1 MILRRTIIAAATLL
15 LSMSVA
21 AQPTSSTD
29 NGTSAANAPRNSR
42 QSVLMSAKNL
52 VVTTQTG
59 TVYYY
64 LVSNDVYQT
73 IILNGSKFEIAG
85 DMFDKSAVKSMRF
98 RSLPRF
104 VLSEDSTTFDKTRVV
119 DHGLVAL
126 RRSLQ
131 VGKWNSLVLPFDLTG
146 AQVLDAFGE
155 GTELA
160 TPRGIKTGDE
170 TVLEFSSIDLTAGND
185 GMKANYHY
193 LIRPT
198 READLEEGRTI
209 SNFITGMKLEGPIYF
224 IGGVSVKKNASP
236 RIQTIKSE
244 DESVQVRYRGTYL
257 KLDNSVLSAIGRP
270 VNKMIADGTYM
281 LDDEGAMHLNED
293 STAVRAFTSWIE
305 DISSEP
311 QELKFY
317 IDGVNESLT
326 AIADCQF
333 SNPTSQQSTAVYDLS
348 GRRVANDAAEFSR
361 NRAGMKA
368 GVYIVNGRK
377 YIIK

>member
-1 MILRRTIIAAATLL
+1 MHLRTTLMAAALMLTTG
-15 LSMSVA
+15 LS
-21 AQPTSSTD
+21 AQQLGNDD
-29 NGTSAANAPRNSR
+29 NVSQASAEPRHSR

-52 VVTTQTG
+52 TITTQKG
-59 TVYYY
+59 DIYYY
-64 LVSNDVYQT
+64 LVSSEVFPT
-73 IILNGSKFEIAG
+73 IILNGTQFEIAG
-85 DMFDKSAVKSMRF
+85 DLFEKSAVKSMRF

-104 VLSEDSTTFDKTRVV
+104 VLNEDSTTYYKTQIV

-131 VGKWNSLVLPFDLTG
+131 VGKWNSLVLPFDLTS

-170 TVLEFSSIDLTAGND
+170 TVVEFTSIDLTSPDEGI
-185 GMKANYHY
+185 KANYHY

-198 READLEEGRTI
+198 READLPEGRTI
-209 SNFITGMKLEGPIYF
+209 NNFITGTKLAGPIYF

-236 RIQTIKSE
+236 RLQTMKSE
-244 DESVQVRYRGTYL
+244 DEVTQVRMRGTYL
-257 KLDNSVLSAIGRP
+257 KLDNSVLSATGRP
-270 VNKMIADGTYM
+270 TNKMIPGGTYM

-305 DISSEP
+305 DISAEP

-317 IDGVNESLT
+317 IDGINESLT
-326 AIADCQF
+326 AIADIDAKG
-333 SNPTSQQSTAVYDLS
+333 NMRRMDDNAVYDLS
-348 GRRVANDAAEFSR
+348 GRRVAADAAEFSR
-361 NRAGMKA
+361 NRASMKA